1 MIRLAKW
8 AGYVASLGVALYFVL
23 LAGTPYGVMHMIKS
37 RTAAGGGVNVM
48 VHGDRPSHTSRTVVR
63 PSPELLY
70 SICSYDVSKAPV
82 RITTGAPKG
91 TYWSAAVYRD
101 NTDNFY
107 VVNDTQT
114 QGAKADFI
122 LYGPAQ
128 IADGKGPFES
138 QYGHLGVPGVQS
150 PSATGL
156 VLIRT
161 LVNDEARLPEI
172 DGERRQATCAPVV
185 P

>member
-1 MIRLAKW
+1 
-8 AGYVASLGVALYFVL
+8 
-23 LAGTPYGVMHMIKS
+23 
-37 RTAAGGGVNVM
+37 
-48 VHGDRPSHTSRTVVR
+48 VR

-70 SICSYDVSKAPV
+70 SICWYDVSRFPV
-82 RITTGAPKG
+82 RITSGAPPG
-91 TYWSAAVYRD
+91 TYWSVAVYRD

-107 VVNDTQT
+107 VVNDTAT

-122 LYGPAQ
+122 LYGSAQ
-128 IADGKGPFES
+128 IEGGKGPFES
-138 QYGHLGVPGVQS
+138 QYGHLGVLVVQS
-150 PSATGL
+150 PSSTGL

-161 LVNDEARLPEI
+161 LINDESKLPVI